1 MGAATTTGTTTDAT
15 DATGA
20 RRRPPLWSIELLDV
34 LDRRGPVAL
43 WAAGV
48 LAALALLV
56 ATLAP
61 AVVAPTAVGVAIAA
75 ALDALDVRVRGPRH
89 VRSAGGDLVALLPVG
104 VRDADAT
111 ELAAAV
117 LEARPD
123 GSAMHLGLAP
133 VGGDADAS
141 VAWTRALAAAL
152 GRAGTSVLL
161 ADLSAGPSRGPGVL
175 EVVRDRVALADAV
188 TYADS
193 APVAEIG
200 PGADVAAALGAVVS
214 LPTLLPD
221 DVDVLLVALPQV
233 STRPVVNAARVLD
246 QVLLV
251 AEANLTSR
259 VELMASLDALR
270 VAGCAPQVV
279 LVDAATYERI
289 RPGGDPPAPRPR
301 PTAPLPS
308 LDLDAAPVAAPT
320 AAPAAPTPVVP
331 PVPASASVP
340 APAPAPAPVPAPAPA
355 SASAPVPASVPA
367 QVAPPKQ
374 AGEPSAPLRTVEVL
388 DAAARARAEAVLQ
401 ASRLDTVPLDEAE
414 VRRLAGP
421 SVAAPVAASAPAGG
435 VDPDD
440 EPTTELPRPDA
451 RRTSVASPGPETTPA
466 PEPAPTPPPAAP
478 APAPR
483 PAAPAREAAVPA
495 WASEDD
501 EEDLLRTTVQLS
513 AFEEEL
519 DLRDDRG

>member
-1 MGAATTTGTTTDAT
+1 MGAATTTGTTDAA
-15 DATGA
+15 DAAGP
-20 RRRPPLWSIELLDV
+20 RRRPPLWIIELLDV

-56 ATLAP
+56 AAVAP
-61 AVVAPTAVGVAIAA
+61 AVVPPTAVVGLLVGVTALASGVAVAA

-104 VRDADAT
+104 VRDRDAD

-117 LEARPD
+117 LEARPA
-123 GSAMHLGLAP
+123 GAAMHLGLAP
-133 VGGDADAS
+133 VGAEVDAS
-141 VAWTRALAAAL
+141 VAWVRSLAAAL
-152 GRAGTSVLL
+152 GRAGTTVLV
-161 ADLSAGPSRGPGVL
+161 ADLAGRPTGDPGVL
-175 EVVRDRVALADAV
+175 EVVRDRVPLADAV
-188 TYADS
+188 AYADG
-193 APVAEIG
+193 APVATIG

-214 LPTLLPD
+214 LPTLLPE
-221 DVDVLLVALPQV
+221 DVGVLLVALPQV
-233 STRPVVNAARVLD
+233 SSRAVVNAARVLD

-270 VAGCAPQVV
+270 VAGCAPQVA
-279 LVDAATYERI
+279 LVDGATYGRI
-289 RPGGDPPAPRPR
+289 HPGGDPPAPRPR

-308 LDLDAAPVAAPT
+308 LDLDAGPTPRPAASSP
-320 AAPAAPTPVVP
+320 APAATVR
-331 PVPASASVP
+331 PAAVP
-340 APAPAPAPVPAPAPA
+340 APAPAPAATPPVP
-355 SASAPVPASVPA
+355 
-367 QVAPPKQ
+367 PPRQ

-388 DAAARARAEAVLQ
+388 DAAAQARAESVLR
-401 ASRLDTVPLDEAE
+401 ASRLDTVPMDEAE
-414 VRRLAGP
+414 VRGLVGP
-421 SVAAPVAASAPAGG
+421 APAPPPAAPAPPPAPAPAPAPPPAPEPAPVA

-440 EPTTELPRPDA
+440 EPTTELPRPEPNRPAPPAPAADA
-451 RRTSVASPGPETTPA
+451 PAHPTPA
-466 PEPAPTPPPAAP
+466 PP
-478 APAPR
+478 
-483 PAAPAREAAVPA
+483 REAAVPD
-495 WASEDD
+495 WASVED